1 MTPNVVG
8 CDAMVG
14 GQVFGPLASRGDLE
28 AAGARPIDQV
38 AGQRRLVAIGERI
51 NHPRAARLLGQQR
64 SGKHV
69 GFDIDHDNMP
79 AGGDR
84 RAGMSNAGRR
94 RTGRFDND
102 LDLGIGA

>member
-51 NHPRAARLLGQQR
+51 NHPLVARLLRQQR
-64 SGKHV
+64 PGKHV
-69 GFDIDHDNMP
+69 GFDIDHHDMP

-84 RAGMSNAGRR
+84 RAGMGNAGRR
-94 RTGRFDND
+94 RTGRLDND
-102 LDLGIGA
+102 LGLRIGT